1 MPIRVH
7 FAPEALYG
15 FLLTLTR
22 TGSALLLLPLPA
34 LKDAAL
40 SARIVL
46 TVGITFALMPV
57 WPAVHFDSLSGGQ
70 FFLAVISETAFGLL
84 LGLAIS
90 FLNGTFQVA
99 AQTIS
104 MQAGFSF
111 ASTFD
116 PTSQADTTVFQMLTQ
131 LISGLLFFSLGIHR
145 QLLRLLA
152 HSFDVFSPSTNVL
165 SEASVRT
172 VVGLGAMMF
181 ATGLRLGLPVV
192 ALLLL
197 AELALAVLGRL
208 HAQLHLIT
216 LTFPIKTA
224 LSFAFLAAIIIRWP
238 TLYEQTARHVF
249 QALAQGL
256 P

>member
-7 FAPEALYG
+7 FGSEALYG
-15 FLLTLTR
+15 FLLTLAR

-34 LKDAAL
+34 FKDAAL
-40 SARIVL
+40 TPRIVL
-46 TVGITFALMPV
+46 TVAVTFALMPV
-57 WPAVHFDSLSGGQ
+57 WPMVHFDPFSGAQ
-70 FFLAVISETAFGLL
+70 FFFAVISESAFGLL
-84 LGLAIS
+84 LGLAMS
-90 FLNGTFQVA
+90 FLNGAFQLA
-99 AQTIS
+99 AQSIS

-116 PTSQADTTVFQMLTQ
+116 PTSQADTTVFQMLSQ
-131 LISGLLFFSLGIHR
+131 LVSGLLFFSFGIHR

-152 HSFDVFSPSTNVL
+152 HSFDVFSPDANAL
-165 SEASVRT
+165 SRASLTTIVS
-172 VVGLGAMMF
+172 LGAIMF
-181 ATGLRLGLPVV
+181 TTGLRLALPVV

-224 LSFAFLAAIIIRWP
+224 LSFAFLAAILIRWP
-238 TLYEQTARHVF
+238 TLYEQTARRIFH
-249 QALAQGL
+249 ALAQAL

>member
-90 FLNGTFQVA
+90 FLNGT
-99 AQTIS
+99 
-104 MQAGFSF
+104 
-111 ASTFD
+111 D
-116 PTSQADTTVFQMLTQ
+116 
-131 LISGLLFFSLGIHR
+131 R
-145 QLLRLLA
+145 K
-152 HSFDVFSPSTNVL
+152 
-165 SEASVRT
+165 SV
-172 VVGLGAMMF
+172 V
-181 ATGLRLGLPVV
+181 
-192 ALLLL
+192 
-197 AELALAVLGRL
+197 
-208 HAQLHLIT
+208 
-216 LTFPIKTA
+216 
-224 LSFAFLAAIIIRWP
+224 
-238 TLYEQTARHVF
+238 
-249 QALAQGL
+249 
-256 P
+256 